1 MATMQSVNL
10 YMLPVP
16 VWLVREEDDMGRRS
30 DLLADRIVQGAEELA
45 AFAEKLTDAEW
56 SRPLSTSGS
65 DRRTV
70 GVIVNHV
77 ASIYPVEIDAVRGI
91 ASGQAVP
98 VSWDDVA
105 QLNAKH
111 ASDNGTATKAQ
122 TLELL
127 RKNSRAAADA
137 VRKLTD
143 EQLDTAAPFG
153 LSYGAPVTAQFVV
166 EDHPLRHP
174 WHHLYRIRKSLGR

>member
-1 MATMQSVNL
+1 
-10 YMLPVP
+10 
-16 VWLVREEDDMGRRS
+16 MGRRS

-45 AFAEKLTDAEW
+45 SFAEKLSDGDW
-56 SRPLSTSGS
+56 NRPLSTNGS
-65 DRRTV
+65 DRRPI

-77 ASIYPVEIDAVRGI
+77 AFVYPIEIDCVNGI
-91 ASGQAVP
+91 AAGQAVP
-98 VSWDDVA
+98 VSWEDVA

-111 ASDNGTATKAQ
+111 AGDTAKTTKAQ

-143 EQLDTAAPFG
+143 EQLDSAAAFG
-153 LSYGAPVTAQFVV
+153 LSYGAPVTAQFVI
-166 EDHPLRHP
+166 EDHPVRHS
-174 WHHLYRIRKSLGR
+174 WHHLAKIKKSLGR